1 MEQSFFGNEIEGSGE
16 DFGDVDCSGG
26 VYRCRDNIKNF
37 KIRVKLRRVDNQ
49 TTSTTSTAGILIKN
63 KLFTSCFDNLIFQN
77 TLKENTNLLLFKG
90 LQLVLLHRVE

>member
-1 MEQSFFGNEIEGSGE
+1 MKKDSKDLHNMEQSFFGNEIEGSGE

-49 TTSTTSTAGILIKN
+49 TTSTTSAAGILIK
-63 KLFTSCFDNLIFQN
+63 
-77 TLKENTNLLLFKG
+77 
-90 LQLVLLHRVE
+90 